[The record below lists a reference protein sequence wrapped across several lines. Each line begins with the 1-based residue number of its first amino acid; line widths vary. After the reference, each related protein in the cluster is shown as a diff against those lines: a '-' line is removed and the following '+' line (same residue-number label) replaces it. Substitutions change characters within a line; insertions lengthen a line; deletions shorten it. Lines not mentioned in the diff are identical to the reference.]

1 MPSELITKVISMP
14 SATGRSM
21 LTRRWRMSRSA
32 LEKKGPQQN
41 STTGSEMTQE
51 AQRSSVSI
59 SCDRSPGRAT

>member
-1 MPSELITKVISMP
+1 
-14 SATGRSM
+14 M